1 MKFEKNRMTF
11 LEIKTNKVDDKDYHT
26 LIFKDGEANKESLN
40 FTGNISDFENLKEND
55 FIDLHCQIYRAKEN
69 YYKISGISVY
79 KVEKS
84 LKQK

>member
-40 FTGNISDFENLKEND
+40 FTGNISDFENLKENLY
-55 FIDLHCQIYRAKEN
+55 I
-69 YYKISGISVY
+69 
-79 KVEKS
+79 
-84 LKQK
+84 

>member
-40 FTGNISDFENLKEND
+40 FTGNISDFENLKKND
-55 FIDLHCQIYRAKEN
+55 FVDLYFKLYRDKER
-69 YYKISGISVY
+69 YYDNFGLSVY